1 MVVLACL
8 DLATGPIMSLF
19 SKMNVL
25 GPFKEM
31 RFTYFVAVLMPS
43 AAKSICAV
51 VVIVNEVAS
60 SSGKFEVGAIMA

>member
-19 SKMNVL
+19 SKMNVICPL
-25 GPFKEM
+25 KEM
-31 RFTYFVAVLMPS
+31 LFAYFVTVLMPS

-51 VVIVNEVAS
+51 MVIVYKVAFG
-60 SSGKFEVGAIMA
+60 SGEFEVGAILT